1 MSDKKSI
8 VASPK
13 VAWVAGALTIVSAY
27 KLSLVAYETGNWRGM
42 WFSLA
47 HVIVVAIGAT
57 LSLREVR

>member
-1 MSDKKSI
+1 MNQKKCNLL
-8 VASPK
+8 SPK
-13 VAWVAGALTIVSAY
+13 VTWVALAVTVVSAY

-47 HVIVVAIGAT
+47 HVLIVAIGVT